1 MVVVGEY
8 HDQPGRG
15 AEQGQ
20 GTDAPG
26 RKRIDVN
33 NNAFTRTEPRYDI
46 DPRSV
51 HTHLPMR

>member
-1 MVVVGEY
+1 VMVGEY